1 MEEINMEV
9 RNMELEKGNE
19 NEEVNRRTKKEET
32 KQKTGEAKGKR
43 GRKKKIRSDE
53 DNNSREQNK
62 FFIDVSKDQENKE
75 MILNMLAQ
83 ANEKVHGREIILKDL
98 VLVAL
103 PKLSPKDI
111 EKIQEGCLSEME
123 KVERAL
129 DDYNKKHEIK
139 LTLGEFLVKR
149 LGIN

>member
-62 FFIDVSKDQENKE
+62 FFIDDFCICPIEGKTGNQEYFFHFKKE
-75 MILNMLAQ
+75 LKNHRLLESDIL
-83 ANEKVHGREIILKDL
+83 ERLK
-98 VLVAL
+98 
-103 PKLSPKDI
+103 
-111 EKIQEGCLSEME
+111 
-123 KVERAL
+123 
-129 DDYNKKHEIK
+129 
-139 LTLGEFLVKR
+139 
-149 LGIN
+149 